1 MSDACGFCGHA
12 DAPKELYVPL
22 RNSIEQLICQQ
33 DAREFYVGS
42 QGAFDHMALRA
53 LRETKEKYPFIRYA
67 VVLAY
72 LPGKSVP
79 QDPADP
85 TIFPEGL
92 EQVPPRFAIS
102 RRNRWMVDNCRWMVA
117 YVTRGFGGAVKTL
130 ALARKKG
137 VTVIEL
143 AAAPAA
149 PGP

>member
-53 LRETKEKYPFIRYA
+53 LREMKEKYPFIRYA

-72 LPGKSVP
+72 LPGKIVP

-92 EQVPPRFAIS
+92 PRFAIS

-117 YVTRGFGGAVKTL
+117 YVTRGFGGAVKPL

-143 AAAPAA
+143 AAAPAT

>member
-1 MSDACGFCGHA
+1 MSDACGFRGHA

-53 LRETKEKYPFIRYA
+53 LREMKEKYPFIHYA

-130 ALARKKG
+130 VLARKKG

-149 PGP
+149 PGL

>member
-12 DAPKELYVPL
+12 DTPEKVYAPL
-22 RNSIEQLICQQ
+22 RSCIEELICRQGV
-33 DAREFYVGS
+33 REFYVGS

-53 LRETKEKYPFIRYA
+53 LREMKEKYPFIRYA

>member
-42 QGAFDHMALRA
+42 QGAFDRMALRA
-53 LRETKEKYPFIRYA
+53 LREMKEKYPFIRYA

-117 YVTRGFGGAVKTL
+117 YVTRGFGGAAKTL
-130 ALARKKG
+130 ARARRKGLA
-137 VTVIEL
+137 VIDL